1 MNKKLLLQILAILA
15 ITFQYQTTKAQQ
27 NALDF
32 DNVDDE
38 VIGANASA
46 TIANATAM
54 SLSFWVYP
62 TNANITFPDF
72 DGFAGFRNN
81 TNADFYIVQHLALG
95 VEARFRNSAGTNYDI
110 VVSNLVLNTWQH
122 YVMTYNGSTLTLYR
136 NGISVGSTPA
146 TGTITSTSQTLY
158 MGNLDYQGTNFYHK
172 GKLDEVSLWNKA
184 LTAQEVTCIFNNHI
198 DASDPNL
205 KLYYKFNQ
213 GITNGN
219 NATINTVTNSL
230 AGYSGTMAGFAKTGT
245 TSNFVGGVVKGTVD
259 SVSICSGETVTF
271 GSLNITQA
279 GNYIQAFPTASICDS
294 IVELQVAVNN
304 ISLSV
309 QQNTTTLTSAQAG
322 GTYQW
327 YNCNTNTPIA
337 NAVQQAFSPTANG
350 SYSVIVTLGTC
361 SDTSNCIQFTTAGIN
376 EINTIEA
383 SVYPNPFRNSIEMKF
398 DVMQH
403 NAELSVM
410 DISGRIIF
418 SKKMDAIKSVSV
430 ETENWNAGT
439 YFVELKSEEGMLR
452 RKLIKE

>member
-15 ITFQYQTTKAQQ
+15 ISFQYQTTNAQQ

-32 DNVDDE
+32 DNIDDQIT
-38 VIGANASA
+38 VANASA
-46 TIANATAM
+46 TIANSTAM

-62 TNANITFPDF
+62 TNANINFPDF

-81 TNADFYIVQHLALG
+81 TNADFYIIQHLALG

-122 YVMTYNGSTLTLYR
+122 YVMTYNGTTLTLYR

-146 TGTITSTSQTLY
+146 TGSISSTTQAFY
-158 MGNLDYQGTNFYHK
+158 MGNLDYQGTSFYHK

-184 LTAQEVTCIFNNHI
+184 LSAQEVTCIYNNHI
-198 DASDPNL
+198 DAADPNL

-230 AGYSGTMAGFAKTGT
+230 TGYAGTMVGFAKTGT
-245 TSNFVGGVVKGTVD
+245 TSNFVPGVVKGTVD

-279 GNYIQAFPTASICDS
+279 GNYIQAFPTTSICDS
-294 IVELQVAVNN
+294 IVELQVTVNN
-304 ISLSV
+304 LSLSV

-322 GTYQW
+322 ATYQW
-327 YNCNTNTPIA
+327 YNCTTNSPIP
-337 NAVQQAFSPTANG
+337 NAIQQAYSPTANG

-383 SVYPNPFRNSIEMKF
+383 SVYPNPFSNYLEVKF
-398 DVMQH
+398 ESMQH
-403 NAELSVM
+403 NAELNIM
-410 DISGRIIF
+410 DISGRVIF
-418 SKKMDAIKSVSV
+418 NNKMESAKSVSV
-430 ETENWNAGT
+430 LTDNWKAGA
-439 YFVELKSEEGMLR
+439 YFIELKTDEGMLR
-452 RKLIKE
+452 RKLIKD